1 MTDFIR
7 NRWQAL
13 QEAGKSYISRFT
25 NRVYPETYLEE
36 INEQCRLFFAPY
48 SPILFVVWLG
58 YLRLDAILFPNE
70 PWILVFRIGLTVIT
84 IVAWIIRYFWKNPQ
98 RHYLLVTMLI
108 YYLIISTG
116 IITGLAKGAPNYV
129 GGYCFVIVVISAIPI
144 RLVHLHLGL
153 GISLIAFILLCWN
166 AGVSLS
172 DPIFLY
178 SVQDLIGAVV
188 VNIFFSIGW
197 FIVRRNSFQ
206 KGRTLQEMNIQ
217 MSRQQHILGEQ
228 NLALVQSEQFR
239 LNMLSIVSHD
249 LKAPISNVLGLS
261 SVLLDNPAL
270 EEPTR
275 LIVEH
280 LQEAGSRMNRLVG
293 DILDTA
299 AREMG
304 KIELVRQPT
313 DIVDVMTTAVAHYT
327 QAAKEKNQLF
337 ILDMPSELFAFAD
350 EQRLVQ
356 VFDNLISNAVKYSPF
371 GGRIWV
377 RCWQTADAVRV
388 SVKDEGAGLSIA
400 DQQKLFGFFQR
411 LSTEPTGG
419 ESSSGVGLSI
429 VKQIVELHGG
439 RVWCESEFGRGSTFI
454 VELPQI
460 H

>member
-1 MTDFIR
+1 
-7 NRWQAL
+7 
-13 QEAGKSYISRFT
+13 
-25 NRVYPETYLEE
+25 
-36 INEQCRLFFAPY
+36 
-48 SPILFVVWLG
+48 
-58 YLRLDAILFPNE
+58 
-70 PWILVFRIGLTVIT
+70 
-84 IVAWIIRYFWKNPQ
+84 
-98 RHYLLVTMLI
+98 
-108 YYLIISTG
+108 
-116 IITGLAKGAPNYV
+116 
-129 GGYCFVIVVISAIPI
+129 
-144 RLVHLHLGL
+144 
-153 GISLIAFILLCWN
+153 
-166 AGVSLS
+166 
-172 DPIFLY
+172 
-178 SVQDLIGAVV
+178 VQDLIGSVV

-197 FIVRRNSFQ
+197 LILRRNSYQ

-280 LQEAGSRMNRLVG
+280 LQEAGSRMNRLVA

-337 ILDMPSELFAFAD
+337 ILDMASELFAFAD
-350 EQRLVQ
+350 EQRLIQ

-377 RCWQTADAVRV
+377 QCWQIPNAVRV
-388 SVKDEGAGLSIA
+388 SVKDEGAGLSIE

-439 RVWCESEFGRGSTFI
+439 RVWCESDLGKGATFI
-454 VELPQI
+454 VELPCNS
-460 H
+460 